1 MQAEESGMEIVRATS
16 GSSDSPSPISHKLPP
31 ALLDKAAER
40 LCWISILCA
49 VTTVLFLAL
58 EHSLQAE
65 AREMLALPAIRLT
78 MLGIVFL
85 TAAIFAVQRNGW
97 VKKETLLD
105 LGILFQVSI
114 SFAIAMFETSMK
126 WKPEE
131 TVMGHSGV
139 AIWLSICGLLLPNA
153 PLKAGLAAILSAAMW
168 PAAYYFNLQLYG
180 FEGLPWN
187 RLAVWMIPNY
197 IMAVWMYVLNSVVF
211 SMQMK
216 EVKAE
221 ELGSYQ
227 LDYLIGKGGMGEVWR
242 AKHKM
247 LARDAAIKLIRKD
260 VLAGVNA
267 RQEKVIRGRFE
278 REARATASL
287 KSHHTVALYDFG
299 RTKDD
304 TFYYVMELLDGIDL
318 QTMVERYGPLPPGR
332 VLNILIQAADSL
344 EEAHRAGLVHRDIKP
359 KNILLAKSGLQY
371 DVTKVLDFGLVKTK
385 MSDDMSVMTLDGTA
399 TGTPAYLPPEIA
411 LGEAQVD
418 GRADLYSLGCVAYYL
433 LTGQLVFNE
442 NNATA
447 LALAHVQKEP
457 IPPSQRTELAIPAEL
472 EAIIM
477 RLLAKKPEDRLRSAQ
492 ELQRQ
497 LRLIR
502 PRIKAWCE
510 DLASN
515 WWHTN
520 LPETAAR
527 NKPMLHDDEQPTSVS
542 LQSAVSV
549 RA

>member
-1 MQAEESGMEIVRATS
+1 MEVVRASS
-16 GSSDSPSPISHKLPP
+16 GSSDSPSPISHTLPP

-40 LCWISILCA
+40 LCWISLLCA
-49 VTTVLFLAL
+49 ATTVVFLAL
-58 EHSLQAE
+58 EQTLQVE
-65 AREMLALPAIRLT
+65 ARAMLALSSIRLT

-85 TAAIFAVQRNGW
+85 TAGIFVVQRNGW
-97 VKKETLLD
+97 VKKETMLD
-105 LGILFQVSI
+105 LGIVFQIAI

-126 WKPEE
+126 WNPNEP
-131 TVMGHSGV
+131 VLGHSGV

-153 PLKAGLAAILSAAMW
+153 PLKAGVAAFLSASMW
-168 PAAYYFNLQLYG
+168 PAAYYFNLNLYG
-180 FEGLPWN
+180 FEGLPLN
-187 RLAVWMIPNY
+187 RLAVWIVPNY
-197 IMAVWMYVLNSVVF
+197 IMAVWMYILNSLVF
-211 SMQMK
+211 KMQLK
-216 EVKAE
+216 EVRAE

-260 VLAGVNA
+260 VLSGVNA

-299 RTKDD
+299 RTQDD

-359 KNILLAKSGLQY
+359 KNILLAKLGLQY

-385 MSDDMSVMTLDGTA
+385 MTDDMSVMTLDGTA

-411 LGEAQVD
+411 LGDSQVD

-433 LTGQLVFNE
+433 LTGQLVFTESNS
-442 NNATA
+442 TA

-457 IPPSQRTELAIPAEL
+457 IPPSQRTELPIPAEL

-477 RLLAKKPEDRLRSAQ
+477 KLLSKKPEDRLRSAQ

-502 PRIKAWCE
+502 PRITAWCE
-510 DLASN
+510 DLAAN

-520 LPETAAR
+520 LPETAVNPRAT
-527 NKPMLHDDEQPTSVS
+527 LQYDEQPTHISAQSPVS
-542 LQSAVSV
+542 L